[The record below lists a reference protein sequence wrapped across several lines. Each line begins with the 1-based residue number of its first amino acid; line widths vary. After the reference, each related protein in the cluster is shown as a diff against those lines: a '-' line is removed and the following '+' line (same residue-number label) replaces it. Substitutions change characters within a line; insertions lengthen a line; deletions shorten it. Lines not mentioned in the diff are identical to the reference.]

1 MKLKFFLFSCCIS
14 ALMFSGCG
22 VLNFEESKAQSQ
34 KCQTPYVLIK
44 TPNIHVQENDLQIKE
59 EEVLDTLKTLMEDA
73 CIAISQNDDAY
84 DLDITYSSSLSAQ
97 SKENITSV
105 AQENIAKVKITLTL
119 KKDRS
124 SRIFNSEQA
133 LQINGK
139 KILGIG
145 QNAQIT
151 DKDKQKLLQEA
162 IKRAYLQAI
171 NSIR

>member
-1 MKLKFFLFSCCIS
+1 MKLKIFIISCIS
-14 ALMFSGCG
+14 ALIFSGCG
-22 VLNFEESKAQSQ
+22 ALNFEEAKTQSQ
-34 KCQTPYVLIK
+34 KCQTPYILIK
-44 TPNIHVQENDLQIKE
+44 NPNIHVKENDLQIKE
-59 EEVLDTLKTLMEDA
+59 DEVLDTLKILMEDE
-73 CIAISQNDDAY
+73 CVAISQNDDAY
-84 DLDITYSSSLSAQ
+84 DFDITYSSNLSTQ

-105 AQENIAKVKITLTL
+105 AQENIAKVKITLTI

-162 IKRAYLQAI
+162 IKRVYLQAI